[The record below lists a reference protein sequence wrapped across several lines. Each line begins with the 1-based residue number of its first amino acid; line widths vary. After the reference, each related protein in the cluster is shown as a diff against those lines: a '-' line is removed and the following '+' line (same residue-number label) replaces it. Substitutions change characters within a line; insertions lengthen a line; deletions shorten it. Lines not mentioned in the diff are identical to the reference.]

1 MSDDELIEKMRIEF
15 HRTHVGAY
23 GVLYALRDVVRTHD
37 AEQAKAF
44 RTAELTAERER
55 ADRAEAE
62 LGQWKQAAELAR
74 DDHQHEYGRANALE
88 MCVDRLESELM
99 AAQVEARLWNEAVKD
114 RRVLPIGS
122 YYGPDDKV
130 PVRQP

>member
-1 MSDDELIEKMRIEF
+1 MSGDCDNSPE
-15 HRTHVGAY
+15 Y
-23 GVLYALRDVVRTHD
+23 
-37 AEQAKAF
+37 F
-44 RTAELTAERER
+44 RACLAIERER
-55 ADRAEAE
+55 VA
-62 LGQWKQAAELAR
+62 
-74 DDHQHEYGRANALE
+74 
-88 MCVDRLESELM
+88 RLESELM